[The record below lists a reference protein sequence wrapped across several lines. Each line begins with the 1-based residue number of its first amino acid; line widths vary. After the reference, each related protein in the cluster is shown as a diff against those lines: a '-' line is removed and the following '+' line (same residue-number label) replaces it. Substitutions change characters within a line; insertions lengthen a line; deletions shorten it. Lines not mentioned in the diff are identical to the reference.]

1 MYFFVFN
8 SFFYEPPNIHNLAL
22 VGLYSMM
29 SAFLLSLNFNIWQFA
44 TKHICYS
51 NIYTTYIA
59 IYVTSQQRMVF
70 PKKKKQ
76 TTTKQS
82 GTKKKEKKRRA
93 IPTWSVGRR
102 KLSQNLARKICTR
115 IYSRRDVTVQLKK
128 KGFRHFSNY
137 WGRGTH
143 CLLLQVFFS
152 SFFCKMAYRRISWN
166 EVVHTSV
173 HEIYTVTLGGI
184 QDFSEEGKL
193 ITKTPPKT
201 KEKQFAFFFF

>member
-70 PKKKKQ
+70 PKKNKTNNDK
-76 TTTKQS
+76 TKRN
-82 GTKKKEKKRRA
+82 KKKEKKRRA
-93 IPTWSVGRR
+93 IPMWSEGRR

-152 SFFCKMAYRRISWN
+152 SFF
-166 EVVHTSV
+166 
-173 HEIYTVTLGGI
+173 L
-184 QDFSEEGKL
+184 
-193 ITKTPPKT
+193 
-201 KEKQFAFFFF
+201 